1 MTRGKHRFRL
11 DTELAKKRYVRVGVS
26 LQFKKFIVV
35 CFIPIAHTNPCSS
48 ENAKHYLVF
57 TFYSYVSDGSVNKN
71 KVSEDVS

>member
-1 MTRGKHRFRL
+1 M
-11 DTELAKKRYVRVGVS
+11 AKKKYIGLGVS
-26 LQFKKFIVV
+26 LQFKKLIVV
-35 CFIPIAHTNPCSS
+35 CFSPIAHTNPCLS